1 MGTSYACERLY
12 CIGEFQN
19 AGRESEIRVLGLE
32 SLIFNVTHF
41 CLRSVYWRAKLR
53 VYDFLNYCANAIS
66 PS

>member
-12 CIGEFQN
+12 GFEEFQN

-41 CLRSVYWRAKLR
+41 C
-53 VYDFLNYCANAIS
+53 
-66 PS
+66 